1 MGETSQ
7 KILPNFMI
15 VGDGHRE
22 GVKRIL
28 EEKTKYKVKT
38 WPPHDRIKCMLRDR
52 TLPRDRIKYM
62 HKDRTLPKGSLEEQ
76 AKFDLMLK
84 TDFEF
89 KESDSEVSALQTRN
103 EMRQVYNAYQ
113 DWKKTDE
120 QVVGEWYNELN
131 SEW

>member
-38 WPPHDRIKCMLRDR
+38 WPL
-52 TLPRDRIKYM
+52 RDRIKYM

-76 AKFDLMLK
+76 AKFDIMLK

-120 QVVGEWYNELN
+120 QVVREWYNESMN
-131 SEW
+131 